1 MSIVIED
8 GSNVP
13 GANSYATE
21 AQLSAYATARGLS
34 FTAVASVLLITAM
47 DYLESLDF
55 IGSKANFV
63 QPLQWPRLGVQLDG
77 YLIAS
82 NVIPKELIEAQIEL
96 SLAIDGGVNPLAN
109 QARET
114 VREKIAGVIEVEY
127 SPSARNVVYLA
138 AAEAKLYKLVN
149 QYLRVVRV

>member
-1 MSIVIED
+1 VAIVIED

-21 AQLSAYATARGLS
+21 AQLLAYATARGLS
-34 FTAVASVLLITAM
+34 FTAGASVLLITAM

-55 IGSKANFV
+55 VGSKANFV

-114 VREKIAGVIEVEY
+114 VREKIAGVIDVEY